1 MRDGIY
7 PSLKGR
13 SVSVSVKCNI
23 QLCVCAESNNTKLR
37 SAGAKLKVTSQG
49 FYEVLLLFK
58 ISLAHTAR
66 LVHQNTNVYLASWKS
81 VTFALTVLYVA
92 EKNSPKAKRKLFA
105 PIEGIRDPKRAIRN
119 PRLSSDYLAWSDSLL
134 IKQFQSTWVWTGP
147 SCWGLI
153 DSS

>member
-7 PSLKGR
+7 PSLKGG

-49 FYEVLLLFK
+49 FYEALLLFK